1 MKGPVVF
8 LFFRPIVKIYRP
20 GGGREPIINFS
31 KKKKI
36 IFFLPFANRF
46 FFLKKNI
53 IIYFY
58 FLKLPCLRVC
68 SRARYHHASTRPTP
82 PSSTHRNRLGKV
94 FFLYPKRRRRSASND
109 MRSFISTHENLK
121 KIYFTFI
128 PINENIYTSEMFSR
142 VKQ

>member
-20 GGGREPIINFS
+20 GGGNPSSIS
-31 KKKKI
+31 VKKKKL
-36 IFFLPFANRF
+36 FFFYLLPIVF
-46 FFLKKNI
+46 FFLKKDI